1 MFRTAPWP
9 RAPLTAPREP
19 MARPGTTVPWAGAQK
34 TRQKEDVL
42 RDTRAAGSSAWSVGS
57 EQVISAENN
66 ASIL

>member
-19 MARPGTTVPWAGAQK
+19 TARPGTTVPRAGAWEA
-34 TRQKEDVL
+34 RQKEVVL

-57 EQVISAENN
+57 KQVSSA
-66 ASIL
+66 